1 MFQIITVSKETG
13 LGLNI
18 VGGINRN
25 EGPLVYVLEV
35 IPGGDCHK
43 VDKGGLQILFPLQ
56 SNFFSL
62 YLVFAWLLQVFFKIK
77 TDLNQGSGS
86 QW

>member
-43 VDKGGLQILFPLQ
+43 VDKSGGYRLSPC
-56 SNFFSL
+56 SPTFFS
-62 YLVFAWLLQVFFKIK
+62 FI
-77 TDLNQGSGS
+77 
-86 QW
+86 